1 MEKILILDFGS
12 QYTQLIARRVRE
24 LNVYCE
30 IHPFNKIPAIDA
42 SVRGVILS
50 GSPFSVRD
58 AQAPTPDLSAIKGKL
73 PLLGVCY
80 GAQFLA
86 SAFGGEVQ
94 PAPSREYGRAMLTV
108 GDASDALMRGLPAR
122 TQVWMSHGDTIT
134 RVPDNYELIASTED
148 VRVAAFHVGGEQ
160 TWGIQFHPEVYHS
173 TDGTQLLKNFVVDI
187 CGCGQ
192 SWTSEGF
199 VEATVR
205 ELREKLG
212 DDKVVLALSGGVDS
226 SVAAWLLKE
235 QGHEVVGLFMINWHD
250 TTGTLE
256 GDCPWHDDR
265 VFAELV
271 ARKLDIELHVVDLSA
286 DYRTRVVDYM
296 FAEYERGRTPN
307 PDVLCNREIKFD
319 VFLREALKLG
329 ADYVATGHYCRKA
342 EETLPDGRTIHKL
355 LAGSDPNKD
364 QSYFLCQ
371 LSQEQLSRALF
382 PVGGLLKPEVRRI
395 AEEQGLAT
403 AKRKDSQGICFVGK
417 VDLPTFLQ
425 QKLAPKKGNIHEIL
439 PAWPKYV
446 REEVPAEG
454 EPTTGQLAALAE
466 PWHYTVRDGKKI
478 GEHNGAHYYTIG
490 QRKGLGIGGR
500 RESLFILATDTVQN
514 VIWVGEGDAHPG
526 LWRPALHIAPGEIH
540 WVNPARELTAGQ
552 SARFS
557 VRIRYRQPLQ
567 GARLFVRDEGA
578 YLVFDRPQRGITP
591 GQFAAW
597 YDGDQLVGSGVI
609 EG

>member
-1 MEKILILDFGS
+1 M
-12 QYTQLIARRVRE
+12 ARV
-24 LNVYCE
+24 
-30 IHPFNKIPAIDA
+30 
-42 SVRGVILS
+42 VI
-50 GSPFSVRD
+50 G
-58 AQAPTPDLSAIKGKL
+58 
-73 PLLGVCY
+73 
-80 GAQFLA
+80 
-86 SAFGGEVQ
+86 
-94 PAPSREYGRAMLTV
+94 
-108 GDASDALMRGLPAR
+108 
-122 TQVWMSHGDTIT
+122 
-134 RVPDNYELIASTED
+134 
-148 VRVAAFHVGGEQ
+148 
-160 TWGIQFHPEVYHS
+160 
-173 TDGTQLLKNFVVDI
+173 
-187 CGCGQ
+187 
-192 SWTSEGF
+192 
-199 VEATVR
+199 
-205 ELREKLG
+205 
-212 DDKVVLALSGGVDS
+212 LSGGVDS

-342 EETLPDGRTIHKL
+342 EETLPDGRTIHK
-355 LAGSDPNKD
+355 
-364 QSYFLCQ
+364 
-371 LSQEQLSRALF
+371 
-382 PVGGLLKPEVRRI
+382 
-395 AEEQGLAT
+395 
-403 AKRKDSQGICFVGK
+403 
-417 VDLPTFLQ
+417 
-425 QKLAPKKGNIHEIL
+425 
-439 PAWPKYV
+439 
-446 REEVPAEG
+446 
-454 EPTTGQLAALAE
+454 PTTGQLAALAE